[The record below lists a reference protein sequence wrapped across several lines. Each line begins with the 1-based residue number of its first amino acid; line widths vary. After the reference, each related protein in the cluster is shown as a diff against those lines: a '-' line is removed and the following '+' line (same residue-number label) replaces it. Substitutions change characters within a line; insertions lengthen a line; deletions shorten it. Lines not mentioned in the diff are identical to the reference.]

1 MRSFHST
8 GLIVTLDIQL
18 RNIGV
23 QSRSS
28 DRVNSI
34 ARPFGACVS
43 FLSRFFGRRGH
54 LTDDRARGRKG
65 EELALHELAKKG
77 YRVLERNW
85 RCRMGEIDLICMD
98 NGTLVIVEVK
108 LRANDFFGNPEEFVT
123 KSKQK
128 KLIKAADFYIKE
140 NNIFWETRFD
150 IIAIIENPNELKV
163 EHFEGAFY
171 PTL

>member
-1 MRSFHST
+1 MPNNT
-8 GLIVTLDIQL
+8 QKGTQ
-18 RNIGV
+18 
-23 QSRSS
+23 
-28 DRVNSI
+28 
-34 ARPFGACVS
+34 
-43 FLSRFFGRRGH
+43 
-54 LTDDRARGRKG
+54 G
-65 EELALHELAKKG
+65 EEIAVAHLLKHGYHILA
-77 YRVLERNW
+77 RNW
-85 RCRMGEIDLICMD
+85 RHKHLEIDIIASI
-98 NGTLVIVEVK
+98 NNTLVIVEVK